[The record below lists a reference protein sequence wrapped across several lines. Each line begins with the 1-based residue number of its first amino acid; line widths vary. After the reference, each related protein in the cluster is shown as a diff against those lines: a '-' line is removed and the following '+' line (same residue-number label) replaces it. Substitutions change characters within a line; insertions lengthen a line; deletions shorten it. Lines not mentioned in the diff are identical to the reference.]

1 MIFSQKELASVTKV
15 ATAMAKADGHLDKEE
30 TSVICSELMS
40 FGIDT
45 DEFMTIV
52 AKSRLM
58 DASDAFKT
66 ISSMSMDKKQ
76 YVSGFLV
83 AIMISDG
90 KIDPDEVKM
99 WVLISS
105 LAQLPETT
113 ADKALLYYSNHKS

>member
-1 MIFSQKELASVTKV
+1 MIFSEKELASVTKV
-15 ATAMAKADGHLDKEE
+15 AMAMAKADGHLDKEE
-30 TSVICSELMS
+30 SSVICSELMD

-45 DEFMTIV
+45 NEFVTIV
-52 AKSRLM
+52 TKSRLM

-66 ISSMSMDKKQ
+66 ISTMSMDKKK

-90 KIDPDEVKM
+90 NIEPNELKM

-113 ADKALLYYSNHKS
+113 ADKALLYYSSHKS

>member
-1 MIFSQKELASVTKV
+1 
-15 ATAMAKADGHLDKEE
+15 MAKADGHLDKEE